1 MTQPGS
7 PPNDS
12 PFSDDRDPESD
23 GGNRS
28 SDATSGDSSST
39 GKGDDSYRR
48 IRDDFDGLD
57 LEHQAT
63 FLVDATVSL
72 LAKGIETAGRA
83 LADEVDGFVERQR
96 KKAAEKK
103 GASDVP
109 QRPDPPTAA
118 NEDNATRE
126 DTAAEN
132 TAADDV
138 APSAGD
144 DTDAS
149 PDASPDASTDAPP
162 SASDDEEDER
172 EEGPGDLPPR
182 GPLG

>member
-12 PFSDDRDPESD
+12 PSSDDRDASSHSAD
-23 GGNRS
+23 RS
-28 SDATSGDSSST
+28 SASDDSTSARA
-39 GKGDDSYRR
+39 GDDPYRR
-48 IRDDFDGLD
+48 MRDDFDGLD

-72 LAKGIETAGRA
+72 LAKGIESAART

-103 GASDVP
+103 GASDVSK
-109 QRPDPPTAA
+109 RPNAPNDADGDDASAEDSADEGSKGAQSSPP
-118 NEDNATRE
+118 
-126 DTAAEN
+126 
-132 TAADDV
+132 
-138 APSAGD
+138 AGD
-144 DTDAS
+144 D
-149 PDASPDASTDAPP
+149 PGASPDASTNAPP
-162 SASDDEEDER
+162 SAGDDEEDNQDD
-172 EEGPGDLPPR
+172 GAGDLPPR